1 MMTERERLQLE
12 EERERLV
19 TALRG
24 LGNLMRGT
32 LVDVAV
38 RCGRPRCACA
48 TGAKHPRR
56 HLSVTLEGRTRTLYL
71 GPARE
76 SWLRPLLVEYQRA
89 WALINGLTTVNLALA
104 RGVPAR
110 RRGRR
115 R

>member
-1 MMTERERLQLE
+1 MITDRERRRLE

-32 LVDVAV
+32 LMDVAV
-38 RCGRPRCACA
+38 RCGRRRCGCA

-56 HLSVTLEGRTRTLYL
+56 HLSVTLDGRTRTLYL
-71 GPARE
+71 GPGRE
-76 SWLRPLLVEYQRA
+76 AWLRPLLAEYQRA
-89 WALINGLTTVNLALA
+89 WTLINQLTAVNLALA
-104 RGVPAR
+104 GTIPAR
-110 RRGRR
+110 HPGRR